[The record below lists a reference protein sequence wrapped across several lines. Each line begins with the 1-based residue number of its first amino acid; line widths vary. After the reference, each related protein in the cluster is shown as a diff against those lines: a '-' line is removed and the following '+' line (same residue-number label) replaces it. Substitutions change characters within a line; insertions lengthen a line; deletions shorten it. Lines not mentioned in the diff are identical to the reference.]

1 MSTVKTQYNNYLRDN
16 PESNYSYQEWLDNVF
31 SVYLKTYEN
40 KQDDDIS
47 IWDIT
52 LMDGLDDEY

>member
-1 MSTVKTQYNNYLRDN
+1 MSTLKTQYNNYLRDN